1 MQLHGGN
8 SGFTL
13 KLTAGAGRSCRSS
26 GCLGSA
32 AAAPSLRFL
41 NTNWPAACSQHA
53 HSACSDIQIQRESE
67 RLRIRRCCI
76 GIRSAAAPPVGAR
89 PAAPGAEGRGRSVA
103 VLHSLGSFRCFNTM
117 MEALVVKRVETP
129 FLPRFKH
136 LIAYSILALTRVED
150 AEGRTPPSLPSPPS
164 APPHLLHHRMKEEH
178 SAALHTVSH
187 KQQEDS

>member
-1 MQLHGGN
+1 M
-8 SGFTL
+8 SGERRRCSFI
-13 KLTAGAGRSCRSS
+13 KVSQH
-26 GCLGSA
+26 
-32 AAAPSLRFL
+32 
-41 NTNWPAACSQHA
+41 TNWPAACSQHA

-89 PAAPGAEGRGRSVA
+89 PAAPGAEGGASRCCS
-103 VLHSLGSFRCFNTM
+103 HPLGSFRCFHTM

-150 AEGRTPPSLPSPPS
+150 AEGRTPPPPPF
-164 APPHLLHHRMKEEH
+164 APPPLLHHHMKEEH